1 MIITIRSRK
10 LISGSADLL
19 MQKLDEELVPIISKE
34 PGYIGYYVIDSGDAV
49 VTAISIFEDSPSSE
63 ASNKLA
69 ECWVQQNL
77 GSMVPEPAE
86 VISGPVVVPTKLI

>member
-19 MQKLDEELVPIISKE
+19 MQKLDEELVPIISKQ
-34 PGYIGYYVIDSGDAV
+34 PGYIAYYVIDSGNDV
-49 VTAISIFEDSPSSE
+49 VTAISIFKDASTSE

-69 ECWVQQNL
+69 ESWVKQNL
-77 GSMVPEPAE
+77 GPMVPGAPE
-86 VISGPVVVPTKLI
+86 VISGPVVVPRQLI